1 MQAKD
6 LVEKAPV
13 EIMKDVKE
21 ADANVIMKKLMEN
34 GAKITL
40 K

>member
-1 MQAKD
+1 
-6 LVEKAPV
+6 
-13 EIMKDVKE
+13 MKDVKE